1 MVAVPVL
8 AGALPER
15 VTHLGLIDGV
25 IPPTGAEQDAGERLG
40 MALQAQLRL
49 DGKRKSVYATLE
61 AGVQARMKGMVAVS
75 GEFSR
80 GDVIAIRNA
89 QGQELARG
97 LANYSAGEARLLCR
111 KSTNAV
117 EGLLGYAA
125 EPEMIHRDNLVLSRG

>member
-1 MVAVPVL
+1 
-8 AGALPER
+8 
-15 VTHLGLIDGV
+15 
-25 IPPTGAEQDAGERLG
+25 
-40 MALQAQLRL
+40 MADQLQLRGHVTV
-49 DGKRKSVYATLE
+49 DEGAADKIVAEGKSLL
-61 AGVQARMKGMVAVS
+61 QISMVAVS

-97 LANYSAGEARLLCR
+97 LTNYSAGEARLLCR

-125 EPEMIHRDNLVLSRG
+125 EPEMIHRDNLVLRG